1 MSGAIGQWGIMS
13 EVPPVGSNKGLCW
26 KQVKHQGRH
35 VITSRADSAHW
46 PHTSVLVWEEETCYL
61 LSFGTLYII
70 DAWERIQCHEGS
82 YREER
87 TEESWFFT
95 LRNFQDGSGMFV
107 SQHTHHDRSTYRQQ
121 ALQREGGLIPER
133 VEGRLS
139 EEILTE
145 VMFKLGS
152 EGGTEI
158 GLVENKGKRGILHK
172 R

>member
-1 MSGAIGQWGIMS
+1 
-13 EVPPVGSNKGLCW
+13 
-26 KQVKHQGRH
+26 
-35 VITSRADSAHW
+35 
-46 PHTSVLVWEEETCYL
+46 
-61 LSFGTLYII
+61 
-70 DAWERIQCHEGS
+70 
-82 YREER
+82 
-87 TEESWFFT
+87 
-95 LRNFQDGSGMFV
+95 MFV
-107 SQHTHHDRSTYRQQ
+107 SQHTHHDWSTYRQQ

-145 VMFKLGS
+145 MMFKLGS